1 MYERTSLM
9 CTLFYIHHILYVVQK
24 KMLLMLNIHI
34 CILNFTYTRARFMN
48 DASATFRSRQQFP
61 ATRDASVANFIFRFS
76 CMNASLSGTFHECQ
90 QNSIQQWQWRWGM
103 TTWTS
108 PIMLAVLWL
117 SIIYCHLAWLM
128 ITGTQIGS
136 NAYFSSRRSVS
147 LNRRTLSQWFS
158 LECAQSELWTC
169 KVPSACLQN
178 PTTKLISTVV
188 SETKE

>member
-136 NAYFSSRRSVS
+136 NAYFSRLTRALGCASLISSFCFTQQEYTLTMIQSRVCSI
-147 LNRRTLSQWFS
+147 RTL
-158 LECAQSELWTC
+158 
-169 KVPSACLQN
+169 N
-178 PTTKLISTVV
+178 M
-188 SETKE
+188 